1 MCHDIE
7 KRVNGHNIVGD
18 SHAPI
23 YNMTPDMRPTKCVEI
38 NCVICAKI
46 KAVTQQ
52 SEENIVNGHN
62 IVGDSHAPI
71 YNITPHLRATQ
82 CVQINCVKSAKSEVV
97 PQETHANEPNV
108 VFDSHVINPNFT
120 HTLPHLRATHCV
132 TYDVCDGTD
141 ISEPGPQ
148 ENSANVFSVVRD
160 FHVTNPNITHTLPH
174 LRATH
179 CVTYDVC
186 DGTDI
191 SETGPQ
197 GHQNASS
204 SDSSYSNQNCS
215 KVVGDSH
222 LQDQQEES
230 LTHGNSS
237 DSTLTD
243 SQGCED
249 SNSSDSSCSN
259 QSWPNVVGDSHL
271 PDHQQESDEDDNDS
285 DSQENRDSDSTV
297 GNSETPTPTKNN
309 LTLVHWNT
317 QGSNEKIGFLQ
328 AEIAKHD
335 IDVVLLQ
342 DTRLKKRQDGI
353 PKLRVDG
360 YHTYHIPLSEDP
372 AVQCHGLT
380 TLVSNR
386 VPSKLITQPPDIGES
401 TEVLSV
407 KIWHE
412 NKPIDVHNI
421 YRVEPANI
429 DLSPI
434 FTNGH
439 TSIIAGDFNARHTSW
454 CRKDNTTGKDL
465 KNQLDATTQFVL
477 LNEPQVWT
485 TINDSVL
492 DLAICS
498 NSLAAFADWSSFP
511 ELVSDHI
518 AVKITIHK
526 QYTYNGYNH
535 NQGYLGQHADWEKY
549 SNEVTRQLQV
559 TDTSGDLD
567 ICLANLT
574 EMILKAADV
583 AIPKKKAAPHLQKY
597 WTKNPGVQMAKRLAN
612 QAVRSYRKNP
622 SPEKKAAMK
631 ETFKQ
636 YQKVCTDVKHYSWY
650 KWACECNNNTSS
662 KAIWSRIRRCLG
674 VPPREPSHPDPLAKA
689 NEIVDAFAARCSPLN
704 LDQNTQVQLDTLKPV
719 REARINVAKEQYA
732 ITDRR
737 ITMEELNNVL
747 THKDTAPGTDLILY
761 SMIANLPEKGKR
773 YLLKVYNHSLREG
786 IVPAEWKCAKIT
798 PIPKKDN
805 SFRPISL
812 LPCLSKVMD
821 KIMLNRLL
829 YAADPVKNSALGFRK
844 GVGTMD
850 AITNLVHHL
859 SKYRRHCVG
868 AILIDIEKAFEMVD
882 RNVILDNLTNA
893 GVKGKL
899 LSWLQN
905 YLTDRKGCVSFQGK
919 QSAQRSFV
927 KGIPQGSSLSPT
939 LFNYAAKELL
949 KTVLP
954 PGVKI
959 HSYADDFVVY
969 ASHQHEHI
977 LKEKLQTALDI
988 LARKMTTLGLKLST
1002 QKTEAIWFNKNTPQW
1017 RFRVNQ
1023 QPINWSASVKYLGVM
1038 LDKKLKMTTQSDYIK
1053 EKSQRKLNCLKVLSG
1068 LSGVNSK
1075 VLKMVYTGVVR
1086 PVMEYGAPLVC
1097 MMSTAK
1103 QLNIQKVEHAALRL
1117 ILRVPK
1123 WACIDNM
1130 YNECNILPFRQRTE
1144 VSLVKLI
1151 VKTIADESH
1160 PLHAP
1165 CTRLYNRRPD
1175 HMSKKSWIRQVKPI
1189 LHKLMPGGK
1198 EIAKELHH
1206 KCAPWEKCSFVRI
1219 VETSATKATTSPE
1232 ELANMATDRISD
1244 LYRNI
1249 HYYTDGSVDGDK
1261 AGAAFYS
1268 EGGHSTKRLSDG
1280 CSILQAELYA
1290 IKMAL
1295 HHAVEFGGIPCI
1307 NVDSRC
1313 AIAAL
1318 CQQSPQENQE
1328 LILDIKSLAE
1338 RADGKPTLHWVPS
1351 HCGIDGNEIADH
1363 LAKQALDKQRADTTL
1378 PISRQLAAR
1387 KIKSTAHGIADAM
1400 LLQDQKWLSRPASKL
1415 ISTATEKKEMLK
1427 ITDRRTQRQIYKFRC
1442 FCYSKE
1448 YILLSTQSKCHLCDG
1463 NYKVPAVH
1471 FLQECPALMRHR
1483 ERLLEHID
1491 NPQRDTMAVDIL
1503 NSQSKRKNIELI
1515 KFINHIKL

>member
-191 SETGPQ
+191 SEPGPQ
-197 GHQNASS
+197 GHENASS

-222 LQDQQEES
+222 LQDQQEESEES

-309 LTLVHWNT
+309 LTLIHWNT

-412 NKPIDVHNI
+412 NKPIDIHNI

-559 TDTSGDLD
+559 TDTSG
-567 ICLANLT
+567 I
-574 EMILKAADV
+574 
-583 AIPKKKAAPHLQKY
+583 
-597 WTKNPGVQMAKRLAN
+597 WT
-612 QAVRSYRKNP
+612 
-622 SPEKKAAMK
+622 
-631 ETFKQ
+631 
-636 YQKVCTDVKHYSWY
+636 
-650 KWACECNNNTSS
+650 
-662 KAIWSRIRRCLG
+662 
-674 VPPREPSHPDPLAKA
+674 
-689 NEIVDAFAARCSPLN
+689 
-704 LDQNTQVQLDTLKPV
+704 
-719 REARINVAKEQYA
+719 
-732 ITDRR
+732 
-737 ITMEELNNVL
+737 
-747 THKDTAPGTDLILY
+747 
-761 SMIANLPEKGKR
+761 
-773 YLLKVYNHSLREG
+773 
-786 IVPAEWKCAKIT
+786 
-798 PIPKKDN
+798 
-805 SFRPISL
+805 
-812 LPCLSKVMD
+812 
-821 KIMLNRLL
+821 
-829 YAADPVKNSALGFRK
+829 
-844 GVGTMD
+844 
-850 AITNLVHHL
+850 LV
-859 SKYRRHCVG
+859 
-868 AILIDIEKAFEMVD
+868 
-882 RNVILDNLTNA
+882 
-893 GVKGKL
+893 
-899 LSWLQN
+899 
-905 YLTDRKGCVSFQGK
+905 
-919 QSAQRSFV
+919 
-927 KGIPQGSSLSPT
+927 
-939 LFNYAAKELL
+939 
-949 KTVLP
+949 
-954 PGVKI
+954 
-959 HSYADDFVVY
+959 
-969 ASHQHEHI
+969 
-977 LKEKLQTALDI
+977 
-988 LARKMTTLGLKLST
+988 
-1002 QKTEAIWFNKNTPQW
+1002 
-1017 RFRVNQ
+1017 
-1023 QPINWSASVKYLGVM
+1023 
-1038 LDKKLKMTTQSDYIK
+1038 
-1053 EKSQRKLNCLKVLSG
+1053 
-1068 LSGVNSK
+1068 
-1075 VLKMVYTGVVR
+1075 
-1086 PVMEYGAPLVC
+1086 
-1097 MMSTAK
+1097 
-1103 QLNIQKVEHAALRL
+1103 
-1117 ILRVPK
+1117 
-1123 WACIDNM
+1123 
-1130 YNECNILPFRQRTE
+1130 
-1144 VSLVKLI
+1144 
-1151 VKTIADESH
+1151 
-1160 PLHAP
+1160 
-1165 CTRLYNRRPD
+1165 
-1175 HMSKKSWIRQVKPI
+1175 
-1189 LHKLMPGGK
+1189 
-1198 EIAKELHH
+1198 
-1206 KCAPWEKCSFVRI
+1206 
-1219 VETSATKATTSPE
+1219 
-1232 ELANMATDRISD
+1232 
-1244 LYRNI
+1244 
-1249 HYYTDGSVDGDK
+1249 
-1261 AGAAFYS
+1261 
-1268 EGGHSTKRLSDG
+1268 
-1280 CSILQAELYA
+1280 
-1290 IKMAL
+1290 
-1295 HHAVEFGGIPCI
+1295 
-1307 NVDSRC
+1307 
-1313 AIAAL
+1313 
-1318 CQQSPQENQE
+1318 
-1328 LILDIKSLAE
+1328 
-1338 RADGKPTLHWVPS
+1338 
-1351 HCGIDGNEIADH
+1351 
-1363 LAKQALDKQRADTTL
+1363 
-1378 PISRQLAAR
+1378 
-1387 KIKSTAHGIADAM
+1387 
-1400 LLQDQKWLSRPASKL
+1400 
-1415 ISTATEKKEMLK
+1415 
-1427 ITDRRTQRQIYKFRC
+1427 
-1442 FCYSKE
+1442 
-1448 YILLSTQSKCHLCDG
+1448 
-1463 NYKVPAVH
+1463 
-1471 FLQECPALMRHR
+1471 
-1483 ERLLEHID
+1483 
-1491 NPQRDTMAVDIL
+1491 
-1503 NSQSKRKNIELI
+1503 
-1515 KFINHIKL
+1515 